1 MPEYLG
7 LFIPKQELQWPIV
20 KKMQQHFE
28 NGIYI
33 CDQNS
38 LTNTAKEFKDVES
51 KIEVFSSVDFHL
63 RDQVV
68 RAAPVIDT
76 LKAKID
82 ELFQSKNLVIFME
95 MTWAVR
101 SPSGDIYLRELQK
114 ALQDYLVNT
123 KITLVCIYDES
134 IMLEEQLLLGLFS
147 HPKLL
152 ANTEIKENPYYLP
165 PDILNRNHIKPRFN
179 YWLNNVDFSHVKSNN
194 SIDNKEDTKAEI
206 YPVEKTFQT
215 KIAQSLEG
223 RWKIRCFGE
232 LRIHRENGELINW
245 STKAGST
252 KKMKTLFAFL
262 LLKGEKGAT
271 SEELADILWPD
282 VETTEQGLNRLYQ
295 AIRYLRVILGGNNDG
310 TSFVSYQNSIYY
322 LKLPFDSWIDLP
334 MFQELCFKGNEHI
347 QEGNLEQAQICFEAA
362 ERLYS
367 GDLFHDIPIK
377 YIENN
382 ENDWCWSKRYW
393 YSEMYHKLLYSMAKI
408 YRETG
413 DLSKAINY
421 CDKVIA
427 EDPLLEA
434 AQIEKLLTL
443 AESHRF
449 DALHRQYRIYS
460 DYLRKYND
468 SQPSPEIRTIYLN
481 LSKKN

>member
-1 MPEYLG
+1 MPQYLG
-7 LFIPKQELQWPIV
+7 LFIAKQEHQWSILRE
-20 KKMQQHFE
+20 MNRHFE
-28 NGIYI
+28 NGMYIY
-33 CDQNS
+33 DQNAS
-38 LTNTAKEFKDVES
+38 TNISKEFDEADFS
-51 KIEVFSSVDFHL
+51 IEILSSADFHL

-68 RAAPVIDT
+68 RAGPVIAA
-76 LKAKID
+76 LKAKVD
-82 ELFQSKNLVIFME
+82 ELFPKNKLVVFLE

-114 ALQDYLVNT
+114 ALQDFLLDT
-123 KITLVCIYDES
+123 EITLICIYNES

-152 ANTEIKENPYYLP
+152 ANNEIKENPYYLP

-179 YWLNNVDFSHVKSNN
+179 YWLNKIDSSHAQSNIGFSKKDEIKS
-194 SIDNKEDTKAEI
+194 EV
-206 YPVEKTFQT
+206 YPVEKAFQT
-215 KIAQSLEG
+215 KIAQSNEG

-262 LLKGEKGAT
+262 LLKGERGAI
-271 SEELADILWPD
+271 SEELADILWPE

-295 AIRYLRVILGGNNDG
+295 TIRYLRLILGGNIDG
-310 TSFVSYQNSIYY
+310 SSFVSYQNSIYY

-347 QEGNLEQAQICFEAA
+347 KEENLDQAQICFEAA

-367 GDLFHDIPIK
+367 GDLFHDIPLK

-413 DLSKAINY
+413 NLSKAINY
-421 CDKVIA
+421 CDKALA
-427 EDPLLEA
+427 EDPLLEPA
-434 AQIEKLLTL
+434 HIEKLITL
-443 AESHRF
+443 AESQRF
-449 DALHRQYRIYS
+449 DALHRQFRIYTDS
-460 DYLRKYND
+460 LRKFNN
-468 SQPSPEIRTIYLN
+468 SQPSAEIRTIYLN